1 MGLGCK
7 MKEKLG
13 VLDAEARA
21 RLVLGRVC
29 EACVGL
35 RAKEGSSGPTRL
47 KARLASNRVRAT
59 LPHGSTTR
67 PCERTV
73 CESDLHLAKFPF
85 LLCYK

>member
-7 MKEKLG
+7 MEEKLG

-47 KARLASNRVRAT
+47 ASNRVRAT

-73 CESDLHLAKFPF
+73 CESDLHLAEFPF